1 MNEVD
6 LKADVEAGLE
16 AALENEGGSEIAEEV
31 ITEVVQDWSDEEAA
45 EAEAMGWIPPERA
58 GKLPEGKKFKGPQ
71 EYMQANPLYRKMKEM
86 ESTMG
91 QLNSHYQKVSET
103 EQKKAA
109 QQYEATIAQLK
120 ADKVQALDEAN
131 HTKVVEIDEQIRT
144 TEKPVEEKTVNGEAI
159 IADWVNNGNEW
170 YEKDSFLKVE
180 AEKTAQAMYS
190 DKLYGIPLLD
200 AVKDH
205 LKEAY
210 PQRFGNPNR
219 QKAAAVDSGNAAPKS
234 SGSKVSVKDLTRDER
249 DVYENF
255 KRMNVFKTDAE
266 VKKYLA
272 EVIESR
278 D

>member
-1 MNEVD
+1 MSEVD

-86 ESTMG
+86 ENSFN

-103 EQKKAA
+103 EHKKAA

-120 ADKVQALDEAN
+120 AEKVQALDEAD

-144 TEKPVEEKTVNGEAI
+144 TEKPVEEKPVDNTFQE
-159 IADWVNNGNEW
+159 WVSENDW
-170 YEKDSFLKVE
+170 YEKDDFLRIE
-180 AEKTAQAMYS
+180 AEKTGQAMYS
-190 DKLYGIPLLD
+190 DKLYGKPLLE
-200 AVKDH
+200 AVKAH

-210 PQRFGNPNR
+210 PQKFGNPKR
-219 QKAAAVDSGNAAPKS
+219 QKPAAVDSGNAAPKS
-234 SGSKVSVKDLTRDER
+234 SGSKVSVKDLTQDER
-249 DVYENF
+249 TVYENF

-266 VKKYLA
+266 AKKYLA
-272 EVIESR
+272 EVVELR